1 MQKSDDIQ
9 NLIKA
14 LSKIQGF
21 GNRSAVRATINLI
34 SNKEEKLEP
43 LIDALT
49 NVANNIKT
57 CPVCGNFDTVAPC
70 SICND
75 VKRDSKVLC
84 IIPDIS
90 SLWAMERGNI
100 FNGKYHITGG
110 ILSAINGI
118 EPSDLNLSGLKS
130 RIVNEGIEEVILAL
144 PATVDAK
151 ITSHYIINLLKDTNV
166 KITEL
171 AHGVPLGGELDYLD
185 EGTIGEAIRQRKLI

>member
-57 CPVCGNFDTVAPC
+57 CPVCGNFDTVIPC
-70 SICND
+70 SLCQD
-75 VKRDSKVLC
+75 AKRDSKTLC
-84 IIPDIS
+84 IIADIS

-118 EPSDLNLSGLKS
+118 EPEDLNLSNLKN
-130 RIVNEGIEEVILAL
+130 RIITEGIEEVILAL

-185 EGTIGEAIRQRKLI
+185 EGTIGEALKQRKLL

>member
-34 SNKEEKLEP
+34 SNKDEKLLP
-43 LIDALT
+43 LIDAMT

-57 CPVCGNFDTVAPC
+57 CPVCGNFDTVTPC
-70 SICND
+70 SLCQD
-75 VKRDSKVLC
+75 AKRDSKILC
-84 IIPDIS
+84 IIADIS

-118 EPSDLNLSGLKS
+118 EPEDLNLSNLKN
-130 RIVNEGIEEVILAL
+130 RIVTEKIEEVILAL

-185 EGTIGEAIRQRKLI
+185 EGTIGEALKQRKLL

>member
-34 SNKEEKLEP
+34 SNKDEKLLP
-43 LIDALT
+43 LINAMT

-57 CPVCGNFDTVAPC
+57 CPVCGNFDTVTPC
-70 SICND
+70 SLCQD
-75 VKRDSKVLC
+75 VKRDSKTLC
-84 IIPDIS
+84 IIADIS

-118 EPSDLNLSGLKS
+118 EPEDLNLSNLKN
-130 RIVNEGIEEVILAL
+130 RIITEGIEEVILAL

-185 EGTIGEAIRQRKLI
+185 EGTIGEALKQRKLL

>member
-1 MQKSDDIQ
+1 MQKSEDIQ

-34 SNKEEKLEP
+34 SNKKEKLEP

-49 NVANNIKT
+49 SVANNIKT
-57 CPVCGNFDTVAPC
+57 CPVCGNFDTISPC

-75 VKRDSKVLC
+75 IKRDNKILC

-118 EPSDLNLSGLKS
+118 EPDDLNLANLKK
-130 RIVNEGIEEVILAL
+130 RIEDEGIEEIILAL
-144 PATVDAK
+144 PATIDAK

-185 EGTIGEAIRQRKLI
+185 EGTIGEAIKQRKLI

>member
-43 LIDALT
+43 LIDALS

-57 CPVCGNFDTVAPC
+57 CPVCGNFDTVSPC

-75 VKRDSKVLC
+75 AKRDSKVLC
-84 IIPDIS
+84 IISDIS

-110 ILSAINGI
+110 ILSAINGV
-118 EPSDLNLSGLKS
+118 EPSDLNLSSLKS
-130 RIVNEGIEEVILAL
+130 RIVDEGIEEVILAL

>member
-57 CPVCGNFDTVAPC
+57 CPCCGNFDTVSPC
-70 SICND
+70 SICQD
-75 VKRDSKVLC
+75 VKRDGKTLC
-84 IIPDIS
+84 IVSDIS

-110 ILSAINGI
+110 ILSAINGN
-118 EPSDLNLSGLKS
+118 EPDDLNLSNLKK
-130 RIVNEGIEEVILAL
+130 RIEDEGIVEVILAL
-144 PATVDAK
+144 PATIDAK

-185 EGTIGEAIRQRKLI
+185 EGTIGEAIKQRKLI

>member
-21 GNRSAVRATINLI
+21 GNRSAIRATINLI
-34 SNKEEKLEP
+34 SNREEKIAP
-43 LIDALT
+43 LIEALN
-49 NVANNIKT
+49 NVYNNIKT
-57 CPVCGNFDTVAPC
+57 CPICGNFDTVVPC
-70 SICND
+70 SICQD
-75 VKRDSKVLC
+75 EKRNSK
-84 IIPDIS
+84 IICVVSDIS

-100 FNGKYHITGG
+100 FDGKYHITGG

-118 EPSDLNLSGLKS
+118 EPDDLNLASLKN
-130 RIVNEGIEEVILAL
+130 RVINENVEEVILAL
-144 PATVDAK
+144 PATIDAK

-185 EGTIGEAIRQRKLI
+185 EGTIGEAIKQRKLI